1 MGLTLGLVHGIL
13 AALCGVIAIVL
24 VAHLVRDMPVGR
36 LVDGL
41 TVLLEVG
48 LVVHLVVG
56 LVELSRD
63 GDDVSV
69 VTFVGYLTALPLL
82 LPVAW
87 LWARGETSRGGTA
100 VLLAAMFVIPFLFLR
115 VHDLWTLRG

>member
-1 MGLTLGLVHGIL
+1 MGLTLGLVQGIL
-13 AALCGVIAIVL
+13 SALCGVIAIVL
-24 VAHLVRDMPVGR
+24 VVHLVRNAPAGR

-41 TVLLEVG
+41 TALLEIG
-48 LVVHLVVG
+48 LVAHLVVG

-69 VTFVGYLTALPLL
+69 VTFIGYLIALPLL

-87 LWARGETSRGGTA
+87 LWARGEQSRGGTA

-115 VHDLWTLRG
+115 VHDLWTIRA